1 MNINKVNEIRNSI
14 GDNTTLVAV
23 TKNQSIEDV
32 QVLYDNGYRQFGEN
46 KLQELVKKK
55 EIFPDANWHFIGRI
69 QSNKLKAIVANS
81 ALIHSVSEYRYLQKI
96 NSEAQKID
104 KVQDVLL
111 QLNIANEP
119 TKKGLT
125 QDDLNTIINED
136 SFNNVNIRGI
146 MVMGDHVEDEAT
158 IINTFRV
165 AKETF
170 ETLKSDFDS
179 FDTLSMGMSS
189 DYMLAVQNGSTMV
202 RLGTI
207 LFTD

>member
-1 MNINKVNEIRNSI
+1 MNINKVNDIRNSI
-14 GDNTTLVAV
+14 GDTTTLVAV

-55 EIFPDANWHFIGRI
+55 EIFPDATWHFIGRI

-125 QDDLNTIINED
+125 QDDLDAIINED
-136 SFNNVNIRGI
+136 SFTNINIRGI

-170 ETLKSDFDS
+170 ETLKSNFDS

>member
-46 KLQELVKKK
+46 KLQELVRKK
-55 EIFPDANWHFIGRI
+55 EIFPDATWHFIGRI

-125 QDDLNTIINED
+125 QDDLDAIINED
-136 SFNNVNIRGI
+136 SFTNINIRGI

-170 ETLKSDFDS
+170 ETLKSNFDS

>member
-55 EIFPDANWHFIGRI
+55 QIFPDATWHFIGRI

-125 QDDLNTIINED
+125 QGDLDAIINED
-136 SFNNVNIRGI
+136 SFSNVNIRGI
-146 MVMGDHVEDEAT
+146 MVMGDHVDDEAT

>member
-1 MNINKVNEIRNSI
+1 MNINKVYDISNSI
-14 GDNTTLVAV
+14 GANTTLVAV
-23 TKNQSIEDV
+23 TKNQSIDDV
-32 QVLYDNGYRQFGEN
+32 QTLYDNGYRQFGEN

-55 EIFPDANWHFIGRI
+55 AIFPDATWHFIGRI

-96 NSEAQKID
+96 NVEAQKID

-111 QLNIANEP
+111 QLNIANET

-125 QDDLNTIINED
+125 QNDLDAIISD
-136 SFNNVNIRGI
+136 QSLTNVKIRGI
-146 MVMGDHVEDEAT
+146 MVMGDHVDDKST
-158 IINTFRV
+158 ITNTFKT

-170 ETLKSDFDS
+170 EHLKSDFSS

-189 DYMLAVQNGSTMV
+189 DYMLAVENGSTMV